1 MLEKPKVSVIVPV
14 YKAEAYLYRCVDS
27 LLVQTFTNFEIL
39 LIDDGSPD
47 RSGEICDEYAR
58 KDTRVR
64 VFHKENGGVSSA
76 RNLGLK
82 YAQGEWIAFVD
93 SDDWVESDF
102 LEVFRILSVDVDMIH
117 CGLQLEQNRKSLFV
131 TPYFVIDSKSSP
143 VNCLIR
149 YISLRVVSLIFI
161 SEV

>member
-1 MLEKPKVSVIVPV
+1 MMVVQIVV
-14 YKAEAYLYRCVDS
+14 GKSAMNTQER
-27 LLVQTFTNFEIL
+27 I
-39 LIDDGSPD
+39 
-47 RSGEICDEYAR
+47 
-58 KDTRVR
+58 RVR

-102 LEVFRILSVDVDMIH
+102 LEVFRILFVDVDMIH
-117 CGLQLEQNRKSLFV
+117 CGLQLEQKPKKFV
-131 TPYFVIDSKSSP
+131 RYSIFRHRQQIKP
-143 VNCLIR
+143 VNCLVR